1 MSALSDPV
9 YLLLNDKT
17 DRAGVLMI
25 IYIKDLSQKVRI
37 LIYFIFAMQ
46 LMLGIDPLYQ
56 PDYLTHSITATIYI
70 YAVIHAYLICIELGD

>member
-1 MSALSDPV
+1 MSAVSDPV

-56 PDYLTHSITATIYI
+56 ARLFDTFNNCHYLH
-70 YAVIHAYLICIELGD
+70 ICCNTCLFDMH